1 MKITY
6 RECDGCGNRTEY
18 RKEQF
23 PPGWAMVDVCG
34 REKLLELC
42 SRCIQPL
49 VDAVAKRKKP

>member
-6 RECDGCGNRTEY
+6 RECDACGERVEY

-23 PPGWAMVDVCG
+23 PPGWAALAVCG
-34 REKLLELC
+34 GEAPELC
-42 SRCIQPL
+42 PKCIQPL